1 MDRLPMNPVPQ
12 PTWRKPAGIL
22 LILLL
27 IALWAVIVATVA
39 DALGGLPW
47 PLKAL
52 FFVVAGLVW
61 ILPLKPLLRWM
72 ELGRFRQE

>member
-1 MDRLPMNPVPQ
+1 MK

-27 IALWAVIVATVA
+27 IAIWAFVVVTAA
-39 DALGGLPW
+39 EMLPSLPW
-47 PLKAL
+47 PAKAL
-52 FFVVAGLVW
+52 FFVAAGIVW

-72 ELGRFRQE
+72 ELGRWRE

>member
-1 MDRLPMNPVPQ
+1 MPVKPS
-12 PTWRKPAGIL
+12 WRKPAGIL

-27 IALWAVIVATVA
+27 IAAWAAVVATVA
-39 DALGGLPW
+39 DRLGALPW

-52 FFVVAGLVW
+52 FFTVAGIVW

-72 ELGRFRQE
+72 ELGTWRK